1 MTIRKMN
8 ESTRKVVTGAL
19 FATLIFALLITM
31 VPQPVLAADSA
42 QTSCA
47 TKHTVKSGETVS
59 SIAVSY
65 GITWQELAEANNLK
79 DPYTIYVG
87 QVLCIPEGATTTPD
101 DPDSSDSSSS
111 AATGPHFTVSG
122 DGVYL
127 NIKTVDYP
135 KSQSHIVKVGKIAQR
150 IAFIEIEVIGRFR
163 TDENGSSNA
172 YIRLP
177 KEYRDSVLL
186 VCLKNAFTDKIQCN
200 YYDPFE

>member
-1 MTIRKMN
+1 MTIIKMN

-19 FATLIFALLITM
+19 FVTLIFALLITM

-42 QTSCA
+42 QTSCV

-65 GITWQELAEANNLK
+65 GLTWQEVAEANNLK

-101 DPDSSDSSSS
+101 EPTDGSSSDTVS
-111 AATGPHFTVSG
+111 GPRFTLSG

-135 KSQSHIVKVGKIAQR
+135 KQQSHIVRVGKIAQR
-150 IAFIEIEVIGRFR
+150 IAFIEMEVISRFR
-163 TDENGSSNA
+163 TDENGSSDA

-186 VCLKNAFTDKIQCN
+186 VCLKNAFTDKTQCN

>member
-31 VPQPVLAADSA
+31 VPQPVLAADTA
-42 QTSCA
+42 QTACS
-47 TKHTVKSGETVS
+47 TKYTVKSGETVS
-59 SIAVSY
+59 SIAVSF
-65 GITWQELAEANNLK
+65 GVTWQELAEANNLK

-101 DPDSSDSSSS
+101 EPTGDSPSDG
-111 AATGPHFTVSG
+111 AKGPRFTISG
-122 DGVYL
+122 DGLYL

-135 KSQSHIVKVGKIAQR
+135 KKQSHILRVGKIAQR
-150 IAFIEIEVIGRFR
+150 IAFIEMEVIGRFR
-163 TDENGSSNA
+163 TDKNGSSDA

-186 VCLKNAFTDKIQCN
+186 VCLKNAFTDKTQCN
-200 YYDPFE
+200 YYDPFD